1 MYSLYRVTSLR
12 SHNFTNFNIDLVNF
26 YFNCLR
32 KCSCSNHIFVPKH
45 EKVNSKDI
53 SVIQD
58 FVTNLENILVLTGAG
73 ISTESGLPDYRS
85 EGVGLY
91 DRSRTR
97 PMQYNFFISSC
108 EARKRYW
115 ARNFIAWDK
124 FSSAQPNDTHI
135 CLAEWEKK
143 GILNYIITQNVD
155 RLHHKAGSQHVV
167 ELHGTSY
174 IVKCLNCGFKFSRY
188 LLQKK
193 FKEVNPNFHVM
204 SDEIR
209 PDADVDIDPSVVDT
223 FNLVNCEKCDGI
235 LKPDVVFFGETVPK
249 EVVFDVYSKI
259 KQSNGMLVLGSSLEV
274 CLVKT
279 NSFNA
284 SCIVSSIFRNYLYV
298 LQCEFM
304 SINFIILN
312 YWISVF
318 SSQSY
323 KYCFCYF

>member
-1 MYSLYRVTSLR
+1 MICLFRVTALR
-12 SHNFTNFNIDLVNF
+12 SPNFANLNIDLMKS

-58 FVTNLENILVLTGAG
+58 FVNLGNILVLTGAG

-97 PMQYNFFISSC
+97 PMQYKTFISSS

-124 FSSAQPNDTHI
+124 FSSTQPNDTHI

-143 GILNYIITQNVD
+143 GILNYIVTQNVD
-155 RLHHKAGSQHVV
+155 RLHHKAGSEHVV

-193 FKEVNPNFHVM
+193 FKEVNPHFHVM
-204 SDEIR
+204 SEEVR

-249 EVVFDVYSKI
+249 DIVFDVYSKI
-259 KQSNGMLVLGSSLEV
+259 KQSNALLVLGSSLEV
-274 CLVKT
+274 RLIES
-279 NSFNA
+279 NSYFA
-284 SCIVSSIFRNYLYV
+284 YTSGIVSSIFRNY
-298 LQCEFM
+298 F
-304 SINFIILN
+304 
-312 YWISVF
+312 VF
-318 SSQSY
+318 
-323 KYCFCYF
+323 CNVM